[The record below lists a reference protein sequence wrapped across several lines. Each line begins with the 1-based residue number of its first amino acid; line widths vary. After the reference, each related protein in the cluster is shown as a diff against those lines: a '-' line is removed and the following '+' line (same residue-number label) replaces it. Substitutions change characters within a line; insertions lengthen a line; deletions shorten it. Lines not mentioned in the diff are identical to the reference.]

1 MLPARS
7 YPSDVTDDEWSFVA
21 SYLAL
26 LREDAPQRRHPLRA
40 LFNALRYLGHT
51 GCQWRYLP
59 HDLPPWQAVYQQW
72 TRWRDARVFES
83 IVHDLNV
90 LQRLL
95 LDRAATPTAI
105 VLDGRTLQSTLQ
117 STPESGHRAGYDG
130 AKRRK
135 GSKAHIAV
143 DTLGQLLSVVIT
155 SANEQEREQVGEL
168 CERVQEITGQTVQ
181 VGFVDHG
188 YTGEDPQ
195 YAAAVHEIDLQVVR
209 KPEGQTGFVLLPR
222 RWVVERSFAWLS
234 RFRRLAR
241 DYERLSSTL
250 QQLHFV
256 VFACIMLARNAN
268 ST

>member
-1 MLPARS
+1 MAPTRS
-7 YPSDVTDDEWSFVA
+7 YPSDVNDDEWAFVA
-21 SYLAL
+21 PYLAL

-40 LFNALRYLGHT
+40 LFNALRYLCHT

-59 HDLPPWQAVYQQW
+59 NDLPPWAAVYQQW
-72 TRWRDARVFES
+72 TRWRDARAFED
-83 IVHDLNV
+83 IFHDLNE

-95 LDRAATPTAI
+95 LDRPATPSAVI
-105 VLDGRTLQSTLQ
+105 LDGRVLQ

-130 AKRRK
+130 GKRRK

-155 SANEQEREQVGEL
+155 PANEQERDRVGEL
-168 CERVQEITGQTVQ
+168 CQRVQEITGQTVQ
-181 VGFVDHG
+181 VGFADQG
-188 YTGEDPQ
+188 YTGEDAE
-195 YAAAVHEIDLQVVR
+195 YAAAVHDIDLQVIK

-222 RWVVERSFAWLS
+222 RWVVERSFAWCS

-241 DYERLSSTL
+241 DYERLSTTL

>member
-1 MLPARS
+1 MTAPRR
-7 YPSDVTDDEWSFVA
+7 YPSDVKDDEWAFVA
-21 SYLAL
+21 PYLAL

-59 HDLPPWQAVYQQW
+59 NDLPPWAAVYQQW
-72 TRWRDARVFES
+72 TRWRDARIFED
-83 IVHDLNV
+83 IVHDLNE

-95 LDRAATPTAI
+95 LDRPATPSAVI
-105 VLDGRTLQSTLQ
+105 LDGRVLQ

-130 AKRRK
+130 GKRRK

-155 SANEQEREQVGEL
+155 PANAQERDQVGQL
-168 CERVQEITGQTVQ
+168 CERVQAVTGQSVQ
-181 VGFVDHG
+181 VGFVDQG
-188 YTGEDPQ
+188 YTGEEAE
-195 YAAAVHEIDLQVVR
+195 YAAAVHEIDLQVIK

-256 VFACIMLARNAN
+256 VFTCIMLARHTN
-268 ST
+268 SA